1 MSVVF
6 LHIGDFTFIIFRPH
20 ISMRKENYQLVHTNA
35 FLSPKFAMFQF
46 QIQIEGVRKS
56 KKSQNDR
63 ISYPGFFLTLFCI
76 LLPKCNKAADLF
88 SATHTTIHLTNIA
101 SSSHVNKFRAVKL
114 QSDWFRNPKNQQSRH
129 LCVCSLN
136 VTLCKVAYFLI
147 LPAVCTQK
155 NEKMILISA

>member
-1 MSVVF
+1 MPR
-6 LHIGDFTFIIFRPH
+6 FRSKLREERPLQKN
-20 ISMRKENYQLVHTNA
+20 MQ
-35 FLSPKFAMFQF
+35 
-46 QIQIEGVRKS
+46 S
-56 KKSQNDR
+56 KKLQTHDTECKEKMEEQQLEKKLR
-63 ISYPGFFLTLFCI
+63 IRI
-76 LLPKCNKAADLF
+76 NPKCNKAADLF

-147 LPAVCTQK
+147 VPAVCTLK
-155 NEKMILISA
+155 DEKMILISA

>member
-1 MSVVF
+1 MLLGQNAELCGILFSRRFRRKTRLSQWLVF
-6 LHIGDFTFIIFRPH
+6 FRQFNAICPLLFIC
-20 ISMRKENYQLVHTNA
+20 ST
-35 FLSPKFAMFQF
+35 S
-46 QIQIEGVRKS
+46 S
-56 KKSQNDR
+56 T
-63 ISYPGFFLTLFCI
+63 LTLFCI

-155 NEKMILISA
+155 KTKK

>member
-1 MSVVF
+1 M
-6 LHIGDFTFIIFRPH
+6 
-20 ISMRKENYQLVHTNA
+20 
-35 FLSPKFAMFQF
+35 KFKLNNNIRTHQHKNHEMNQSR
-46 QIQIEGVRKS
+46 ICGKGV
-56 KKSQNDR
+56 
-63 ISYPGFFLTLFCI
+63 GLTLFCI

-147 LPAVCTQK
+147 VPAVCTLK
-155 NEKMILISA
+155 DEKMILISA